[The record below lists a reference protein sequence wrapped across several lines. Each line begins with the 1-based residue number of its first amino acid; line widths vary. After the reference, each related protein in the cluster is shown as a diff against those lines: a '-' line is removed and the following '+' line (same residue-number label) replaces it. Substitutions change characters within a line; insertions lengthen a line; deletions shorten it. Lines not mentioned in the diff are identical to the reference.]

1 MERMGERRRLLA
13 AIAVIALGTI
23 LVAVVSFGLSRVDR
37 SPTIVPSARAS
48 GDRPSA
54 RPIVSGV
61 PANRAYLDAS
71 LAPSVADP
79 LGPTT
84 NHPLWLAGDRWWA
97 ALLDPLTGQ
106 TRLNRLTADGTA
118 FQDTGRILDERA
130 GAMTDALWDDGHLY
144 VATAV
149 RDRSVESGVRLTRY
163 SPDPTTGFRPDPD
176 FPIRLT
182 DRGVRSMSL
191 ARDGAGRLWLAIV
204 RDGSIQTA
212 HTTTNDA
219 NWTPAAALAGAGP
232 VADDDVAAVLS
243 FGPGR
248 IGVVWT
254 SRATDSVHF
263 AARNDGDPP
272 DAWSAAETVSSGRP
286 LLRDPI
292 AAAPAADG
300 SVLVSVAGDVR
311 GSSASPDAARL
322 TVARRDAAGTWTAT
336 VAGRV
341 EDRHGPSA
349 VRFDSGAAEIDVIAT
364 QQSTGS
370 AWVLK
375 RSVAARLEFES
386 GLGAPLAVPAGV
398 DQLDL
403 GGPHLAAGMA
413 PSSTALLVLGY
424 DATLHR
430 YVHLLLGPT
439 SGEPG
444 PSASGGPSQEPGGA
458 SHGPSGAPGG
468 GPVTGL
474 PLALIDDTFDV
485 FAAGTR
491 APNGWE
497 LRTGDPA
504 DRVAVAPAAG
514 HGNVLTL
521 RSTASDNVRA
531 CKSFTPVSS
540 GTLTATVRVRLGGI
554 GTADAT
560 ITSLRLHGS
569 EAVLV
574 RFGSGGTFAYYAGA
588 TKVRTSV
595 AWKVG
600 TWYQSTV
607 RVDLARQTYDWQL
620 AIEGTN
626 APIVR
631 VAGIAY
637 RDAAATAV
645 DSVCVQ
651 TSSGRADLGL
661 AIDRVTVTR

>member
-1 MERMGERRRLLA
+1 MGERRRQVA
-13 AIAVIALGTI
+13 AVAVIALGTI
-23 LVAVVSFGLSRVDR
+23 IVAAVSFGLSRVDR
-37 SPTIVPSARAS
+37 STTISPSARAAS
-48 GDRPSA
+48 DRPSA
-54 RPIVSGV
+54 RPIISGL
-61 PANRAYLDAS
+61 PASRTYLDAG

-84 NHPLWLAGDRWWA
+84 NHPLWLADDRWWA
-97 ALLDPLTGQ
+97 ALLDPPTGQ

-130 GAMTDALWDDGHLY
+130 GAIADALWADGHLY

-149 RDRSVESGVRLTRY
+149 RDRAVESGVRLTRY
-163 SPDPTTGFRPDPD
+163 SPDPKTGFRPDPD

-204 RDGSIQTA
+204 RDGSIQVA
-212 HTTTNDA
+212 HSTTNDA
-219 NWTPAAALAGAGP
+219 NWTTPAALDGAGP
-232 VADDDVAAVLS
+232 AADDDLAATLS

-254 SRATDSVHF
+254 SRASSTVHF
-263 AARNDGDPP
+263 AARNDADPP
-272 DAWSAAETVSSGRP
+272 ETWSGSETVSSGRP

-292 AAAPAADG
+292 AAAPAAGG

-322 TVARRDAAGTWTAT
+322 TVARRAADGTWTAT

-349 VRFDSGAAEIDVIAT
+349 VRFDSGTGEIDVIAT
-364 QQSTGS
+364 EQSAGS

-375 RSVAARLEFES
+375 RSGAARLEFES
-386 GLGAPLAVPAGV
+386 GVGAPLAVPAGV
-398 DQLDL
+398 DQVDV
-403 GGPHLAAGMA
+403 GGPHVSAGMT
-413 PSSTALLVLGY
+413 PSGSTLLVLGY

-430 YVHLLLGPT
+430 YIHSLVGPT

-444 PSASGGPSQEPGGA
+444 PSASPGPSPEPGGA
-458 SHGPSGAPGG
+458 SPGPSGAPGG

-485 FAAGTR
+485 FAVGAR
-491 APNGWE
+491 AANGWD

-504 DRVAVAPAAG
+504 DRLVVAAAAG

-521 RSTASDNVRA
+521 RSTASENVRA
-531 CKSFTPVSS
+531 CKSFTAVSS
-540 GTLTATVRVRLGGI
+540 GTLTVTVRVRLGGI
-554 GTADAT
+554 ATADAT

-595 AWKVG
+595 PWKVG

-607 RVDLARQTYDWQL
+607 RVDLARHTYDWQL
-620 AIEGTN
+620 AIEGAS

-631 VAGIAY
+631 VAKVAF
-637 RDAAATAV
+637 RDPAATAV

-661 AIDRVTVTR
+661 AIDRVVVTR